1 MGFPGSSAGKE
12 SACNAGDSSSISVL
26 GRSAVEGIGYP
37 LQYSGLENSM
47 DCIVH
52 GVTESDT
59 SEQLSVSYDLLT
71 LLLNSN
77 TAGFRENQTIM
88 GSTCGKPRFF
98 SAPVP
103 TLVSFPLWGWMRA
116 HFRPRGHSTQSC
128 STTIRSQEGEL
139 LQLKE
144 LREPDIRP
152 SIATLIS
159 SKQAIH
165 LCWDDLVALQ
175 NPTLVPTLHE
185 NSHYLLPSF

>member
-1 MGFPGSSAGKE
+1 MAHGLSCLQHVEFADQGSNLCPCIGRWILNHCTTRVVQVIFFEAPLRYIMGFPGISAGKE
-12 SACNAGDSSSISVL
+12 SACNPGDSSSIPVL

-59 SEQLSVSYDLLT
+59 TEQLSVSYDLLT

-77 TAGFRENQTIM
+77 TAGFRENQTIV

-103 TLVSFPLWGWMRA
+103 TLVSFPLWG
-116 HFRPRGHSTQSC
+116 
-128 STTIRSQEGEL
+128 
-139 LQLKE
+139 
-144 LREPDIRP
+144 
-152 SIATLIS
+152 
-159 SKQAIH
+159 
-165 LCWDDLVALQ
+165 
-175 NPTLVPTLHE
+175 
-185 NSHYLLPSF
+185 